1 MNALLLETRRRVPLL
16 GPCPGTAAAMG
27 SADAR
32 STVIS
37 LLQRA
42 HAAASTDGALEG
54 VADGI
59 LGCLRSLDEDAVTAS
74 SAPETRQQ
82 GSQAS
87 AEMCNDSAQ
96 TTVCSTDASAQVKP
110 MVADSVSQAGVQVAT
125 SSSQV
130 GERAVFRQIGEN
142 NR

>member
-1 MNALLLETRRRVPLL
+1 MTSPSVINSGTRTTAPVLRVAGLLP
-16 GPCPGTAAAMG
+16 PCAVSPFRPG
-27 SADAR
+27 SV
-32 STVIS
+32 SVIS
-37 LLQRA
+37 
-42 HAAASTDGALEG
+42 SS
-54 VADGI
+54 I
-59 LGCLRSLDEDAVTAS
+59 KLGGVTAS
-74 SAPETRQQ
+74 GAPETRQQ

>member
-1 MNALLLETRRRVPLL
+1 
-16 GPCPGTAAAMG
+16 MG

-59 LGCLRSLDEDAVTAS
+59 LGCLRSLDEDAVNAS
-74 SAPETRQQ
+74 SGAPETRQQ